1 MVNVILRGG
10 APATPGA
17 MRKAHRP
24 ARPADEVQPR
34 SGRRLCRRRI

>member
-1 MVNVILRGG
+1 
-10 APATPGA
+10 

-34 SGRRLCRRRI
+34 SGRRLCRRRPVREKP

>member
-1 MVNVILRGG
+1 
-10 APATPGA
+10 

-34 SGRRLCRRRI
+34 SGRRLCRRRRYQENTV